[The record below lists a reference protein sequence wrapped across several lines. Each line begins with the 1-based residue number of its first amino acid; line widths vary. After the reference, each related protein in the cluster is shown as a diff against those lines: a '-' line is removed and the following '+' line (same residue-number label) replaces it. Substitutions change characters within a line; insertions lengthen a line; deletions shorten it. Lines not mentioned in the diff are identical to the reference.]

1 MRVALPWLCHCF
13 ATQPRRLRGGSR
25 GQSRLGADDYSKLPR
40 TGCRKSQRP
49 VPCYRS
55 GQHPAH
61 REDSTQRQK
70 QAGAAGSQGQMSCSD
85 AVRPRRPP
93 IDTPLH
99 TTPRLLSCKPALHVY
114 AKKRARPDSKQ
125 GRPSGRSVTTA
136 WRSATKSVEGSP
148 LTLGKGSG
156 GVQAANLRKAPKG
169 ETQTR
174 RILPPRCRLS
184 VVVECIKRSIT

>member
-1 MRVALPWLCHCF
+1 MKAAANRLARIATPLALLQER
-13 ATQPRRLRGGSR
+13 AASRTQR
-25 GQSRLGADDYSKLPR
+25 GQHTEAKTSRA
-40 TGCRKSQRP
+40 
-49 VPCYRS
+49 V
-55 GQHPAH
+55 
-61 REDSTQRQK
+61 
-70 QAGAAGSQGQMSCSD
+70 GSQGQMSCSD
-85 AVRPRRPP
+85 AVHPRRPP

-136 WRSATKSVEGSP
+136 WRSATKSVESSP
-148 LTLGKGSG
+148 FTLGKGGG

-184 VVVECIKRSIT
+184 VVVEYKEVDYLIDLRPDPHPLRAGPLPFVAMSEAVPAKRWRLHA